1 MSEGSGTD
9 RLGTVLE
16 RIGRGAASHRR
27 IVLAV
32 VVLLVG
38 VAGVGALGVQMSMG
52 MELYLEDDSETI
64 QNWDELQED
73 FDTGNVAFAVVETD
87 GETDIF
93 DPAVI
98 GAVDSLTERYSS
110 DVEAAAGVTSYTQL
124 LAQGGELPETR
135 AEAVGGL
142 AAVEASSETNEQ
154 ILANL
159 VPDYGEGNETAL
171 VQLQYGGTEI
181 PDDAD
186 DLFGFMPPSESEVV
200 QNDVEAATSS
210 VSLPEGVEV
219 TLTGGPIFEEAAFG
233 LMLPEMITLF
243 ALAFAVILTTMTLVM
258 RGRLRK
264 TRRVLIPLVTTLIA
278 LFTMV
283 GMMGVVGFDFN
294 AIMLG
299 VMPVALG
306 LGIDYGLQIQTRY
319 VEERT
324 NGRVPTDAAGIA
336 ARTAGRSLTLAL
348 GTTLVGL
355 GSLLAASVPP
365 VRQFGVTAA
374 FSVLMS
380 MALSLTLLIVLLT
393 IFDDGET
400 ETTQSQSSGDA
411 STERPDETPGSL
423 ERAVG
428 GLGSVITARP
438 LAVVLV
444 FGLVIA
450 GGFAAY
456 PMVETQNDMFDYWPD
471 IQEKDD
477 LEALESTVGSP
488 NVLYAIVEGEDI
500 YESQD
505 QLEAVAAFESAV
517 DDRDHVVTS
526 LSPVSAIGIQTGQQP
541 SAVQFTQAQFDRL
554 QTTDVP
560 PVGLRPFEETP
571 NRMLVQLYVE
581 DIDGS
586 EEQAVIDAIEQTA
599 DQELKADG
607 LETRISGNIVI
618 NRNVIDNVTAGLT
631 RTTLLSF
638 GAGLVFLGIA
648 LRSARESV
656 VLVGSVA
663 ASTMALV
670 AGGMYLIGVPWNPL
684 TVTTASIVFG
694 VGITYGIHVY
704 ERFRE
709 ELAVSGVSPDAAITA
724 AMTAKARPVLGSG
737 ATTMFGFGVLIIS
750 DFPVLSNFG
759 LAISLAMGLALIS
772 AFVFMPAVVLI
783 LARLGRLPTGMDET
797 PGSDTGSET
806 DTDPDVPASGDD

>member
-16 RIGRGAASHRR
+16 RIGRGTASHRR

-380 MALSLTLLIVLLT
+380 MALSLTLLIALLT

-783 LARLGRLPTGMDET
+783 IARLGRLPTGMDET

>member
-1 MSEGSGTD
+1 MSGGSGTD

-16 RIGRGAASHRR
+16 QIGRGAASHRR

-171 VQLQYGGTEI
+171 VQLQYGSTEI

-200 QNDVEAATSS
+200 QNDIEAATSS

-380 MALSLTLLIVLLT
+380 MALSLTLLIALLT

-400 ETTQSQSSGDA
+400 ETTQSQSSDDA
-411 STERPDETPGSL
+411 STERPNETPGSL

-488 NVLYAIVEGEDI
+488 NVLYATVEGEDI

-783 LARLGRLPTGMDET
+783 LARLGILPTGMDET